1 MQTFLFSR
9 KKSAYSRF
17 LGGSVLAERVL
28 LVSSFLAFLLRPI
41 LKVSVS
47 TKLSHRAKVE
57 KPRAP
62 KIPARF
68 ILTLHLLKKDR
79 DTQTFPFSSLRTLQ
93 QQKK

>member
-1 MQTFLFSR
+1 M
-9 KKSAYSRF
+9 
-17 LGGSVLAERVL
+17 LAERVL

-57 KPRAP
+57 RPSAP
-62 KIPARF
+62 KISAQF
-68 ILTLHLLKKDR
+68 ILALHLLKKDR
-79 DTQTFPFSSLRTLQ
+79 DTQTFSFSSLRTLQ